1 MLFEWFCNAFNGLSS
16 FPNKFPIPNKSYSEI
31 MYFRYFIALTLMHVD
46 ALPLVSKEHET

>member
-1 MLFEWFCNAFNGLSS
+1 MLFECFCTTCVSS
-16 FPNKFPIPNKSYSEI
+16 FPNKFSIPNKSYSEI